1 MEYLPTPALLGFMT
15 YAYAV
20 NLFTFAVLGYAALAR
35 DGVFRRQA
43 ALLLAAGVAPMTVG
57 VIGIWGL
64 IGPGSSTSRRSRSRP
79 PPVCSAGSYSATG
92 SSTSRP
98 SLATRCS
105 QTFPMVS

>member
-20 NLFTFAVLGYAALAR
+20 NLFTFAVLGYAAAR

-57 VIGIWGL
+57 VIGIG
-64 IGPGSSTSRRSRSRP
+64 G
-79 PPVCSAGSYSATG
+79 
-92 SSTSRP
+92 
-98 SLATRCS
+98 
-105 QTFPMVS
+105 